1 VKGATEDLASAGPRQ
16 TRARNGIG
24 VEGKQEK
31 DFLFEK
37 HSNN

>member
-1 VKGATEDLASAGPRQ
+1 MKGATEDLASAGPRQ